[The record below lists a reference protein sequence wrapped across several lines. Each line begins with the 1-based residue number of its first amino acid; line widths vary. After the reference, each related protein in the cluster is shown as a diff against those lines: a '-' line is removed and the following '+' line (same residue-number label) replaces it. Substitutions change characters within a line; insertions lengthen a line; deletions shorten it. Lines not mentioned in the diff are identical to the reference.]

1 MTVVDCT
8 GVSGNCF
15 YKQRLVFFGATMSDE
30 GASYGEQLLDAS
42 RRNNV
47 DLLNTVFEN
56 LGESPEKIADLINNA
71 RDPLGDT
78 ALHLCCQYGSW
89 EVLDAILDQDGIEI
103 DPQNTKDLDTPLH
116 VIVRYA
122 QEEPEHGTF
131 MARNLIEVGADP
143 RIRNKDGE
151 KPIDLIHS
159 DELDELTDLL
169 QGAELAADND
179 RADDDEQGE
188 DIEDDDAGDD
198 DDADDA
204 EDDEE
209 DE

>member
-1 MTVVDCT
+1 MD
-8 GVSGNCF
+8 G
-15 YKQRLVFFGATMSDE
+15 E
-30 GASYGEQLLDAS
+30 GASYGEQLLDAA

-56 LGESPEKIADLINNA
+56 LQGSPEQIADLINSS

-89 EVLDAILDQDGIEI
+89 EVLDTILDQDGIEI
-103 DPQNTKDLDTPLH
+103 DPQNTKELDTPLH

-122 QEEPEHGTF
+122 QDEPEHGTF
-131 MARNLIEVGADP
+131 MAKNLIEVGADP
-143 RIRNKDGE
+143 RIRNRDGD

-159 DELDELTDLL
+159 EDLDDLVDLL

-179 RADDDEQGE
+179 RAGDDEQGE
-188 DIEDDDAGDD
+188 DVEDDDAGE
-198 DDADDA
+198 
-204 EDDEE
+204 EDDEGDE
-209 DE
+209 DEVDE